1 MFASTNSSPPPHP
14 PLTVS
19 GPKSSLIIYNT
30 NENEKK
36 EEDFEEVLTDPVL
49 LQFERLLTFMKGHT
63 LPRPKFLI
71 SQLVSLRLLPSAF
84 SGDLGKFFA
93 FSKQREQRFKTEL
106 ETVSMNNYSNEHD
119 VDVDLNDSGDYN
131 DEALSSDSDVANS
144 DNEDCNDGAAN
155 KALPLE
161 LIELKKK
168 KVQIK
173 KIRRNLRRR
182 QKAEVFEHTRS
193 QPLTLLSKVLESKSL
208 SLDNSDPTA
217 ITLSYNSPFPAVVD
231 IWSLLS
237 LLNKSPWE
245 GPCGGVFHGRSS
257 LDLSGTYP
265 EVYIDLE
272 KLIKQGRV
280 ISIKNPDMTISQA
293 NGDLLPH
300 NLNGG
305 EQCVGLGGTIFPR
318 GEDYFVK
325 ILEGARLKEGGG
337 GYDGVREGDV
347 MNSVKKIA
355 EEPVAVSPSSSE
367 PEGKNGK
374 AKKGKK
380 IISIAPPKTA
390 QTKRDYYY
398 PPGTFSEILTGGGD
412 LNNDIMRGEAIAFVS
427 VDEKNNDSEIAT
439 TWSWHRIDSRTG
451 SGKNRSLSNQD
462 QRIKPPRSVTSTT
475 PLILR
480 GDYFVGVFDKNRIP
494 LDGKVE
500 LDLTTKL
507 NTNSLPKP
515 TSTTNNNREGEI
527 WRFGVSGDVRNLW
540 LQTMDE
546 RFPKSEED
554 LMGEMTKAG
563 LGGKS
568 TSTKRPKLRTMDQEE
583 NEKGGGKKRRRSYVK
598 KNQRITN
605 THLLGTNLGADL
617 ARTATSGETF

>member
-1 MFASTNSSPPPHP
+1 
-14 PLTVS
+14 
-19 GPKSSLIIYNT
+19 
-30 NENEKK
+30 
-36 EEDFEEVLTDPVL
+36 
-49 LQFERLLTFMKGHT
+49 
-63 LPRPKFLI
+63 
-71 SQLVSLRLLPSAF
+71 
-84 SGDLGKFFA
+84 
-93 FSKQREQRFKTEL
+93 
-106 ETVSMNNYSNEHD
+106 
-119 VDVDLNDSGDYN
+119 
-131 DEALSSDSDVANS
+131 
-144 DNEDCNDGAAN
+144 
-155 KALPLE
+155 
-161 LIELKKK
+161 
-168 KVQIK
+168 
-173 KIRRNLRRR
+173 
-182 QKAEVFEHTRS
+182 
-193 QPLTLLSKVLESKSL
+193 
-208 SLDNSDPTA
+208 
-217 ITLSYNSPFPAVVD
+217 
-231 IWSLLS
+231 
-237 LLNKSPWE
+237 
-245 GPCGGVFHGRSS
+245 
-257 LDLSGTYP
+257 
-265 EVYIDLE
+265 
-272 KLIKQGRV
+272 
-280 ISIKNPDMTISQA
+280 
-293 NGDLLPH
+293 
-300 NLNGG
+300 
-305 EQCVGLGGTIFPR
+305 
-318 GEDYFVK
+318 
-325 ILEGARLKEGGG
+325 
-337 GYDGVREGDV
+337 
-347 MNSVKKIA
+347 
-355 EEPVAVSPSSSE
+355 
-367 PEGKNGK
+367 
-374 AKKGKK
+374 
-380 IISIAPPKTA
+380 
-390 QTKRDYYY
+390 
-398 PPGTFSEILTGGGD
+398 
-412 LNNDIMRGEAIAFVS
+412 MRGEAIAFVS